1 MLVSDTPRCIS
12 GKLNESIQS
21 NSGGSAKESVK
32 VYYRQALGMI
42 RISNH
47 RPDLGPIH
55 PHLTDSIK
63 RFAQRKKMVMP
74 DSTQNWESKSF
85 DIAGR
90 LTSSF
95 FTKQEGK
102 NIYTIAAQAL
112 L

>member
-1 MLVSDTPRCIS
+1 
-12 GKLNESIQS
+12 
-21 NSGGSAKESVK
+21 
-32 VYYRQALGMI
+32 
-42 RISNH
+42 
-47 RPDLGPIH
+47 
-55 PHLTDSIK
+55 
-63 RFAQRKKMVMP
+63 MVTP